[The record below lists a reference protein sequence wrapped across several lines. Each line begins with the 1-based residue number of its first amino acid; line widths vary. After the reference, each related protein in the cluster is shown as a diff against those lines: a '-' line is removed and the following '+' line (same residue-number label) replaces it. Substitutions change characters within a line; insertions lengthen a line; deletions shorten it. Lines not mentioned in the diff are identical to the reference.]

1 MGSYQPVLNIG
12 ENGIPIISNEDLDT
26 IGERMVADFSPSL
39 VFSAK
44 EIDIDRFV
52 TRYLKLKQDF
62 YFLSHCGVYLGTTV
76 FQTTDYLPIYD
87 PETKR
92 AEYTHVEAG
101 TVIIDSTLLEDDQE
115 PRYRFTMGHEGS
127 HSILHPSYYLNTI
140 GIEDEERRFAY
151 VRCRADF
158 NVSSAEVSGNRY
170 HLSDKK
176 RLEQQANRLASA
188 ILMPRCTVKMALAR
202 VPNRGH
208 RDWGLFAAQRLSE
221 IFNVSHEAA
230 FYRLKE
236 LGYIDKQT
244 PYPTI

>member
-1 MGSYQPVLNIG
+1 MGRYQPVLNIG
-12 ENGIPIISNEDLDT
+12 ENGIPIISNEELDT
-26 IGERMVADFSPSL
+26 IGERLVADFSPSL
-39 VFSAK
+39 VFSPK

-52 TRYLKLKQDF
+52 TRYLSLKQDF
-62 YFLSHCGVYLGTTV
+62 YLLSHCGVYLGTTV
-76 FQTTDYLPIYD
+76 FQTTDFLPIYD
-87 PETKR
+87 PDTRR
-92 AEYTHVEAG
+92 AEYAHADAG
-101 TVIIDSTLLEDDQE
+101 TVIIDSTLLEEAQE
-115 PRYRFTMGHEGS
+115 HRYRFTMGHEGS

-140 GIEDEERRFAY
+140 GVDDEERQFAY

-158 NVSSAEVSGNRY
+158 SVSSETVRHNRY

-188 ILMPRCTVKMALAR
+188 ILMPRCSVKMALAR

-236 LGYIDKQT
+236 LGYIDRLT
-244 PYPTI
+244 PYPAL